1 MERAS
6 QSMASVIDRLSA
18 IAGGR
23 ETLGQLVRFGIVG
36 VSSTLVYAAVYVP
49 LVTWIFP
56 GARAVF
62 AVPFAFAVAVAFGF
76 PLHSLWSFRGH
87 GVRGEGATQPAKF
100 VLVQGFGMLLNAAFT
115 WVITG
120 PLHGST
126 LLPLI
131 PVVTITPIATFAL
144 NRHWVFG

>member
-1 MERAS
+1 MERTS
-6 QSMASVIDRLSA
+6 QRMEMIVDRLSA
-18 IAGGR
+18 AAGGR
-23 ETLGQLVRFGIVG
+23 EMLGQLVRFGIVG
-36 VSSTLVYAAVYVP
+36 AVSTLIYAAVYVP
-49 LVTWIFP
+49 LTYYVFP
-56 GARAVF
+56 GARAVL
-62 AVPFAFAVAVAFGF
+62 AVPFAFAVAVACGF

-87 GVRGEGATQPAKF
+87 GVRRRGAAQPMKF
-100 VLVQGFGMLLNAAFT
+100 VTVQGFGLALNALFT

-120 PLHGST
+120 PLHGHT

>member
-1 MERAS
+1 MGRTTNH
-6 QSMASVIDRLSA
+6 QRSVIDRLSA
-18 IAGGR
+18 AAGGR
-23 ETLGQLVRFGIVG
+23 DVLGQLVRFGIAGG
-36 VSSTLVYAAVYVP
+36 VSTLIYAAVYWP
-49 LVTWIFP
+49 LTHFVFQ
-56 GARAVF
+56 GARAVL
-62 AVPFAFAVAVAFGF
+62 AVPIAFAVAVVCGF

-87 GVRGEGATQPAKF
+87 GVRAKGAGQPLKF
-100 VLVQGFGMLLNAAFT
+100 MGVQGFGLVLNALFT

-120 PLHGST
+120 PLHGHT